1 MPQVRSPVHDRGTV
15 GEGVLTSGFS
25 RINGTLSCEGVSL
38 DRVAEELG
46 TPAYVYSASV
56 VRDRYT
62 RLDAALSP
70 LPHRIHYTL
79 KANSNRGVLQVLHGM
94 GAGVDVVSG
103 GELYRA
109 QRAGFAGPDILF
121 GGVGKTERELREALL
136 AGVMMINVESE
147 AEIRLL
153 DRIAGELGVVAP
165 IGIRVNPEVTVDSSH
180 KYIKT
185 GEKGAKF
192 GVPYTEVRSVARFA
206 AALPNVRLIGL
217 DMHIGS
223 QLFRLDPYVA
233 GTDTLVELLDQVRAD
248 GIATIEY
255 LDIGGGLGVSYDEEV
270 TPDLDTFARSLVR
283 QVAPTGLTL
292 LMEPGRFIVGNAG
305 VLLTRVLYRKHSGG
319 REFLVTDAGM
329 TELLRPSHYDAFHRI
344 DAVHRADGRMTTDV
358 VGPVCESGDFLALD
372 RTMDEANPGDLLAVH
387 DVGAYGYVMASNYNT
402 RGRGVEVLVDGDRF
416 AVTTAREQYDDLVRL
431 EQVDLDWRD
440 G

>member
-1 MPQVRSPVHDRGTV
+1 M

-25 RINGTLSCEGVSL
+25 RINGTLSCEGVPL
-38 DRVAEELG
+38 DRLAAELG

-62 RLDAALSP
+62 RLDSALSP

-79 KANSNRGVLQVLHGM
+79 KANSNRGLLQLLRGM

-103 GELYRA
+103 GELFRA
-109 QRAGFAGPDILF
+109 LRAGFAGADILF

-136 AGVMMINVESE
+136 AGVMMINVESA

-153 DRIAGELGVVAP
+153 NRIAGELGVVAP
-165 IGIRVNPEVTVDSSH
+165 VGIRVNPEVTVDSSH

-192 GVPYTEVRSVARFA
+192 GVPYTEVRSVARLA
-206 AALPNVRLIGL
+206 ASLPNVRLIGL

-233 GTDTLVELLDQVRAD
+233 GTDKLVELLEQLRSD

-270 TPDLDTFARSLVR
+270 TPDLDTFASALVR

-292 LMEPGRFIVGNAG
+292 LTEPGRFIVGNSG

-319 REFLVTDAGM
+319 HEFLVTDAGM

-344 DAVHRADGRMTTDV
+344 DAVHGTDRQMTADV

-372 RTMDEANPGDLLAVH
+372 RTMDEAGPGDLLAVH

-416 AVTTAREQYDDLVRL
+416 AVTTGREQYDDLVRL
-431 EQVDLDWRD
+431 EQVDLEWRD

>member
-1 MPQVRSPVHDRGTV
+1 M

-25 RINGTLSCEGVSL
+25 RVDGTLSCEGVSL
-38 DRVAEELG
+38 ERVADEVK

-56 VRDRYT
+56 VRDRYA
-62 RLDAALSP
+62 RLDAALSA

-79 KANSNRGVLQVLHGM
+79 KANSNRGILQLLRGM

-103 GELYRA
+103 GELFRA
-109 QRAGFAGPDILF
+109 LRAGFTGSDIIF
-121 GGVGKTERELREALL
+121 GGVGKTEGELREALV
-136 AGVMMINVESE
+136 AGVLMINVESE
-147 AEIRLL
+147 AEVRLIDHL
-153 DRIAGELGVVAP
+153 AGEVGVVAT

-192 GVPYTEVRSVARFA
+192 GVPHTEVRALAHIA
-206 AALPNVRLIGL
+206 ASLANVRLIGL

-233 GTDTLVELLDQVRAD
+233 GTDKLVELVDQLTSD
-248 GIATIEY
+248 GITTVEY
-255 LDIGGGLGVSYDEEV
+255 IDIGGGLGVSYDEEV
-270 TPDLDTFARSLVR
+270 TPDLETFASSLVR

-305 VLLTRVLYRKHSGG
+305 MLLTRVLYRKHSGG

-329 TELLRPSHYDAFHRI
+329 TELLRPSHYDAYHRI
-344 DAVHRADGRMTTDV
+344 ETVRAADGQMTVDV

-402 RGRGVEVLVDGDRF
+402 RARGVEVLVDGDRF

-431 EQVDLDWRD
+431 EQVDLEWRE

>member
-1 MPQVRSPVHDRGTV
+1 V

-25 RINGTLSCEGVSL
+25 RVDGTLLCEGVSL
-38 DRVAEELG
+38 ERVADEVK

-56 VRDRYT
+56 VRDRYR
-62 RLDAALSP
+62 RLDAALGA

-79 KANSNRGVLQVLHGM
+79 KANSNRGILQLLRGM

-103 GELYRA
+103 GELFRA
-109 QRAGFAGPDILF
+109 LRAGFAGADIIF
-121 GGVGKTERELREALL
+121 GGVGKTERELREALV

-147 AEIRLL
+147 AEVRLIDHL
-153 DRIAGELGVVAP
+153 AAELGVVAK

-192 GVPYTEVRSVARFA
+192 GVPYTEVRSVAHVA
-206 AALPNVRLIGL
+206 ASLEHVRLIGL

-233 GTDTLVELLDQVRAD
+233 GTDKLVELVNQLKDD
-248 GIATIEY
+248 GITTIEY

-270 TPDLDTFARSLVR
+270 TPDLEIFASSLVR

-305 VLLTRVLYRKHSGG
+305 MLLTRVLYRKHSGG

-329 TELLRPSHYDAFHRI
+329 TELLRPSHYDAYHRI
-344 DAVHRADGRMTTDV
+344 EAVRAADGQMTADV

-402 RGRGVEVLVDGDRF
+402 RARGVEVLVDGDRF
-416 AVTTAREQYDDLVRL
+416 AITTAREQYDDLVRL
-431 EQVDLDWRD
+431 EQVDLEWRE

>member
-1 MPQVRSPVHDRGTV
+1 MPEVRTRGYRRGAV
-15 GEGVLTSGFS
+15 GEGILTSGFS
-25 RINGTLSCEGVSL
+25 RVDGTLSCEGVSL
-38 DRVAEELG
+38 ERVVDEVK

-62 RLDAALSP
+62 RLDAALGA

-79 KANSNRGVLQVLHGM
+79 KANSNRSILQLLRGM

-103 GELYRA
+103 GELFRA
-109 QRAGFAGPDILF
+109 LRAGFTGADIIF
-121 GGVGKTERELREALL
+121 GGVGKTERELREALV
-136 AGVMMINVESE
+136 AGVMLINVESE
-147 AEIRLL
+147 AEVRLIDHL
-153 DRIAGELGVVAP
+153 AGELGVVAK

-192 GVPYTEVRSVARFA
+192 GVPYTEVRSLAHIA
-206 AALPNVRLIGL
+206 ASLAHLRLIGL

-233 GTDTLVELLDQVRAD
+233 GTDKLVELVDQLKTD
-248 GIATIEY
+248 GITTVEY

-270 TPDLDTFARSLVR
+270 TPDLETFASSLVR
-283 QVAPTGLTL
+283 QVAPTGLML

-305 VLLTRVLYRKHSGG
+305 MLLTRVLYRKHSGG

-329 TELLRPSHYDAFHRI
+329 TELLRPSHYDAYHRI
-344 DAVHRADGRMTTDV
+344 EAVHAADGQMTADV

-402 RGRGVEVLVDGDRF
+402 RARGVEVLVDGDRF

-431 EQVDLDWRD
+431 EQVDLEWRE

>member
-1 MPQVRSPVHDRGTV
+1 M

-25 RINGTLSCEGVSL
+25 RVAGTLSCEGVSL
-38 DRVAEELG
+38 ERVADEVG

-56 VRDRYT
+56 VRDRYA
-62 RLDAALSP
+62 RLDAALGT

-79 KANSNRGVLQVLHGM
+79 KANSNRGLLQLLRGL

-109 QRAGFAGPDILF
+109 LRSGFSGADIIF
-121 GGVGKTERELREALL
+121 GGVGKTERELREALV

-147 AEIRLL
+147 AEVRLI
-153 DRIAGELGVVAP
+153 DHIAGELGVSAR

-192 GVPYTEVRSVARFA
+192 GVPYTEVRSVAHFA
-206 AALPNVRLIGL
+206 ATLKHVRLVGL

-233 GTDTLVELLDQVRAD
+233 GTDTLVELLDQLRGD
-248 GIATIEY
+248 GITTIEY

-270 TPDLDTFARSLVR
+270 TPDLDTFASSLAR
-283 QVAPTGLTL
+283 QLAHTGVTL

-305 VLLTRVLYRKHSGG
+305 MLLTRVLYRKHSGG

-329 TELLRPSHYDAFHRI
+329 TELLRPSHYDAYHRI
-344 DAVHRADGRMTTDV
+344 ETVRAADGRMTADV

-402 RGRGVEVLVDGDRF
+402 RARGVEVLVDGDRF

-431 EQVDLDWRD
+431 EQVDLEWRE

>member
-1 MPQVRSPVHDRGTV
+1 M

-25 RINGTLSCEGVSL
+25 RANGTLSCEGVPL
-38 DRVAEELG
+38 DRVAEEVG

-56 VRDRYT
+56 VRDRYL
-62 RLDAALSP
+62 RLDTALAS

-79 KANSNRGVLQVLHGM
+79 KANSNRALLHLLRGM

-103 GELYRA
+103 GELFRA
-109 QRAGFAGPDILF
+109 LRAGFAGSDILF
-121 GGVGKTERELREALL
+121 GGVGKTERELREALN
-136 AGVMMINVESE
+136 AGVMMINVESA

-153 DRIAGELGVVAP
+153 DRVAGELGITAP

-192 GVPYTEVRSVARFA
+192 GVPYTEVRSMARFA
-206 AALPNVRLIGL
+206 ASLPNVRLIGL

-233 GTDTLVELLDQVRAD
+233 GTDTLVALLEQVRAD
-248 GIATIEY
+248 GITTIEY

-270 TPDLDTFARSLVR
+270 TPDLDTFASSLAR

-344 DAVHRADGRMTTDV
+344 DAVHDADGQMTADV

-387 DVGAYGYVMASNYNT
+387 DVGAYGYVMASNYNS

-431 EQVDLDWRD
+431 DQVDLEWRD